1 MFQQYKIQKEKQNSA
16 VYKKKLSSTKISNSS
31 KQIIKSK
38 VIIQKKGKNMNY
50 NGSFFFLKLEIQ
62 HNNLAIEKR

>member
-1 MFQQYKIQKEKQNSA
+1 MFQQYKTKKEEQNSA
-16 VYKKKLSSTKISNSS
+16 VFKKELSSTKISNSS

-50 NGSFFFLKLEIQ
+50 YGSFFF
-62 HNNLAIEKR
+62 

>member
-16 VYKKKLSSTKISNSS
+16 VYKKKLLSTKISNSS

-50 NGSFFFLKLEIQ
+50 NGSFFF
-62 HNNLAIEKR
+62 